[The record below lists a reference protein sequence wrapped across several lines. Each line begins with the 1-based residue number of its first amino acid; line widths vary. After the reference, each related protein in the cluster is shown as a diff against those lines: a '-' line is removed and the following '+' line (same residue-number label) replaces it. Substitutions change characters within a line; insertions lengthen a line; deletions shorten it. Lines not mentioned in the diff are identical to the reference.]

1 MKPPRTRIS
10 SRRGAALVVV
20 LSVLILLTAIV
31 VAMTVAMRMER
42 HAAHYYSERAR
53 ADLFAAEGV
62 EAMKAVIQKAT
73 APGRGWISM
82 PGRIV
87 SWPTNAPGTVTNSDL
102 FSGPASAGDTN
113 APDLNRWVFTEDE
126 KTAISGSGDT
136 NSSMPVAWIYVF
148 QDGTRSTNASLSPN
162 NPVIGRYAFWTDDES
177 SRINLNTARK
187 SSGNTN
193 VSSAHP
199 SRVDLPAIP
208 GLTEADADMIYSVA
222 TNTPFN
228 SPDEAR
234 RLPGLAAIFSTNR
247 FAVTHYNHSPDLDPW
262 GNPKTVLTT
271 HKEYAGSQPFLDI
284 LVDGSTQ
291 NTDPGLLANVSP
303 AKFLSAWERV
313 QQMLRLEGGFPA
325 SGWPYGRS
333 FSQKYGTTNSS
344 QIALDIIEYV
354 RSAESAQPVVEA
366 IRVLPPSGGDPRAN
380 GAIIGTVRRPM
391 ITEIGIWFSDLI
403 AKSYFNIVVKVELYL
418 PPDYG
423 VDSVDLSGQS
433 FRLDGL
439 SEQKVWNLSDST
451 HVSLSPNTLTLA
463 KGTYLVATCTDT
475 IPSGGGGWARSAE
488 RSLRLVLSAG
498 ASGGAWGQATPVWE
512 LIPPQGS
519 GNRILYTPDNVAVPV
534 ESITSAQVS
543 DPRVNKLQLN
553 WTQTNSSFGARNVNW
568 NDSVVAAPPQDV
580 TGAPAREASLIF
592 PNIKKSTSHPR
603 LMVESVSELGRVV
616 TGAATVNVPWR
627 TLRMR
632 PTPAS
637 EEPPDWALFDF
648 FRAPVHPA
656 NNALYFPSAGTA
668 AGRIN
673 INSEISPFT
682 NITRSAPFDAL
693 ITNGSGLSAAAR
705 SNIIERTYEVGAK
718 NYGGTNGYFSV
729 GELAQIAGVS
739 TSEAAESHLKGLVD
753 LASVRG
759 NVFRVHAIGQ
769 AIKQTPSGKL
779 NIQAEKS
786 AVVLIER
793 QEDAGTI
800 KCRTVFWKTVP
811 F

>member
-1 MKPPRTRIS
+1 MNPPRTRIS
-10 SRRGAALVVV
+10 SCRGAALVVV

-42 HAAHYYSERAR
+42 QAAHYYSERAR

-62 EAMKAVIQKAT
+62 EAMKAVIQTAT

-148 QDGTRSTNASLSPN
+148 QDGTRSTNATVSPD
-162 NPVIGRYAFWTDDES
+162 NPIIGRYAFWTDDES

-247 FAVTHYNHSPDLDPW
+247 FALTHYNHSPDLDPW

-271 HKEYAGSQPFLDI
+271 HPHLAGGRPFIDI
-284 LVDGSTQ
+284 LRDPN
-291 NTDPGLLANVSP
+291 NTNADPGA
-303 AKFLSAWERV
+303 LSNLDYTKVVAAWTRL
-313 QQMLRLEGGFPA
+313 QQMLRLEGDFPP
-325 SGWPYGRS
+325 SGWPYGKS
-333 FSQKYGTTNSS
+333 FAAKYGSTNTY
-344 QIALDIIEYV
+344 QIALDMIEYV
-354 RSAESAQPVVEA
+354 RSAESALPVVEA

-391 ITEIGIWFSDLI
+391 ITEIGLWMSDPPANTKADMVL
-403 AKSYFNIVVKVELYL
+403 KVEIYL
-418 PPDYG
+418 PPNYG
-423 VDSVDLSGQS
+423 LESVDLSGQT
-433 FRLDGL
+433 LTIYGL
-439 SEQKVWNLSDST
+439 PQGAPYEWQLSDST
-451 HVSLSPNTLTLA
+451 HVTLSPTSLT
-463 KGTYLVATCTDT
+463 KGNFLVASISDK
-475 IPSGGGGWARSAE
+475 IPGVERKFIDSFRIVLSSKQPAVPGWAN
-488 RSLRLVLSAG
+488 
-498 ASGGAWGQATPVWE
+498 ATPVWE
-512 LIPPQGS
+512 LIPPQS
-519 GNRILYTPDNVAVPV
+519 PGNRVLYKVDAASVPV
-534 ESITSAQVS
+534 GQITSAQVS
-543 DPRVNKLQLN
+543 DPRVNKYQAN
-553 WTQTNSSFGARNVNW
+553 WVQTNSTFGTRNFNW
-568 NDSVVAAPPQDV
+568 SESVAAVPPQD
-580 TGAPAREASLIF
+580 E
-592 PNIKKSTSHPR
+592 
-603 LMVESVSELGRVV
+603 
-616 TGAATVNVPWR
+616 TGAAARENSLFFPAPKGLSGNTNGIVNSVAELGHILTGAAAANVPWR
-627 TLRMR
+627 TFRLR
-632 PTPAS
+632 PTPAA
-637 EEPPDWALFDF
+637 EEPPDWALFDLF
-648 FRAPVHPA
+648 SAPVFPT
-656 NNALYFPSAGTA
+656 NNALNFPGSNTVAGH
-668 AGRIN
+668 IN
-673 INSEISPFT
+673 LNGVIQPFT
-682 NITRSAPFDAL
+682 TITRPIPRAAL
-693 ITNGSGLSAAAR
+693 FNTAVGLSDAAKT
-705 SNIIERTYEVGAK
+705 NIIERNYSGGAK
-718 NYGGTNGYFSV
+718 NYGGTNGYLSA

-739 TSEAAESHLKGLVD
+739 TSETAESHLKGLVD

-759 NVFRVHAIGQ
+759 NVFRVHTIGQ
-769 AIKQTPSGKL
+769 AIKQAPSGKL

-793 QEDAGTI
+793 QEDAGST